1 MVYAMM
7 AVLLFGGA
15 PPAEVMRVSARID
28 AESLDVGKEYALVVR
43 TSFAQGV
50 SASGAGIPLPLIQL
64 QVPASVKLVGKELT
78 SLKELSKN
86 EFLHA
91 PYERV
96 MRGHEDRIK
105 FTVTAAARPGDAI
118 AINVMA
124 YVSDESANDA
134 WFIRRRLNVPL
145 SPGAESHEADANDST
160 WGADQTL
167 KIGDAADDF
176 ALPQGDGAT
185 VSLKDFRG
193 KFVVACT
200 YRAHW

>member
-7 AVLLFGGA
+7 AALLLGGA
-15 PPAEVMRVSARID
+15 PPAEAMKVTASID
-28 AESLDVGKEYALVVR
+28 AESLEVGKEYALVVQ

-105 FTVTAAARPGDAI
+105 FTVMAAARPGDAF

-145 SPGAESHEADANDST
+145 SPGAESREADANDT
-160 WGADQTL
+160 NWGVDQTL
-167 KIGDAADDF
+167 KIGDTAADF
-176 ALPQGDGAT
+176 SLPQADGAT
-185 VSLKDFRG
+185 ISLSDFRG
-193 KFVVACT
+193 KYVVAST